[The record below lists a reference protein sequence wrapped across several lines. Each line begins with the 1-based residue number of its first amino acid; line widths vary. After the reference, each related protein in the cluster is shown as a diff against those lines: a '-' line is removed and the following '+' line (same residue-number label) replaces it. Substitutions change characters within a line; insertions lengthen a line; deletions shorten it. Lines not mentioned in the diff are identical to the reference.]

1 MMIARG
7 HAEATGGLDWPG
19 GAMTDDEIAD
29 PQVIPYLFYADA
41 AAVLEWLAHTFRF
54 AVRTR
59 DVRADGTVRH
69 AERQLNRGGVVMLGS
84 AGPSFRGPGALGGT
98 TQLVRITVA
107 DLRDHR
113 NRITAAGATA
123 SAIEI
128 GPPGWIS
135 YSVTDPEGHQWY
147 FTGPEHADR

>member
-1 MMIARG
+1 V
-7 HAEATGGLDWPG
+7 
-19 GAMTDDEIAD
+19 TDDEIAD
-29 PQVIPYLFYADA
+29 PQVIPYLLYANADA
-41 AAVLEWLAHTFRF
+41 ALDWLVDTFRF
-54 AVRTR
+54 AVRAR

-69 AERQLNRGGVVMLGS
+69 GELQLDHGGVIMLGS
-84 AGPSFRGPGALGGT
+84 AGAGFRGPDALGGT

-113 NRITAAGATA
+113 NRTTAAGVRA

-147 FTGPEHADR
+147 FTGPEDADG